1 MQENLSYSFRPVT
14 AENWGDFEKLF
25 GKNGACAGCWCML
38 WRLDRAEFSG
48 QKGEG
53 NRRAMENL
61 VESGE
66 TPGIL
71 AYLGEEPV
79 GWCSVAPRER
89 FPRLERSRVSA
100 RIDDRPVWSVTCF
113 FIHKNYR
120 RRGVS
125 LALLRAAVEYVRQR
139 GGKIVEGYPV
149 DPKKPQPGVFVW
161 TGLASAFRQ
170 AGFSEC
176 ARRSETRPLM
186 RLMIEK

>member
-1 MQENLSYSFRPVT
+1 MQESLNYKFRPVT

-25 GKNGACAGCWCML
+25 GKIGACAGCWCML

-53 NRRAMENL
+53 NRQAMKNL

-89 FPRLERSRVSA
+89 FPGLERSRVSA
-100 RIDDRPVWSVTCF
+100 RIDDRPVWSITCF

-120 RRGVS
+120 RKGVS

-161 TGLASAFRQ
+161 TGLASAFRK

-186 RLMIEK
+186 RLVIER